1 MYSANLSEPR
11 RKKRRRDFVPQQTLP
26 IPIASLTG
34 IEADNAN
41 WRWYEGTLIE
51 SVVEVSTD
59 PQAIKILSTMGFFG
73 EIKKSGSTC
82 DADKFVS
89 VEDFDPI
96 LTPCDEET
104 ESELIGSNLPNADVD
119 QNETAS
125 SSEND
130 EIVEESPTTVDKR
143 QGWSNWKKE
152 SVKLDVLVL
161 DSYEAFFLAYALGCL
176 RVKKV
181 ATSDDVMSI
190 DDLWRHFNQ
199 CDANFR
205 QRYIAYHY
213 FRSKNWIVRS
223 GTKFGNDFL
232 LYKEGPPFYHASYSV
247 RVQSDRSDGI
257 NLTWSELSA
266 LNRVTES
273 AAKELLILEVSE
285 SSQKINVDSSVTEY
299 LDNVSVKE
307 VLVRRWVAAQKR
319 EDD

>member
-1 MYSANLSEPR
+1 MYSAKLSEPR
-11 RKKRRRDFVPQQTLP
+11 RKKRRRDVVPQQTLP

-41 WRWYEGTLIE
+41 WRWYEGTLVRN
-51 SVVEVSTD
+51 VVEVSTD

-73 EIKKSGSTC
+73 EIKKSGNNR
-82 DADKFVS
+82 DVDKFVS

-96 LTPCDEET
+96 LTPCDEDT
-104 ESELIGSNLPNADVD
+104 LSELIGKNATNVAVD
-119 QNETAS
+119 QNETSS

-130 EIVEESPTTVDKR
+130 DIVEETPTVDKR
-143 QGWSNWKKE
+143 QGWGKWKKE
-152 SVKLDVLVL
+152 NIAKDVLVL
-161 DSYEAFFLAYALGCL
+161 ESYEAFFLAYGLGCL
-176 RVKKV
+176 RVKSL
-181 ATSDDVMSI
+181 TSPDDVMTI
-190 DDLWRHFNQ
+190 DDLWRHFSQ

-205 QRYIAYHY
+205 YRYVAYHH
-213 FRSKNWIVRS
+213 FRSKNWVVRN

-247 RVQSDRSDGI
+247 RVQTDRSDGI

-285 SSQKINVDSSVTEY
+285 SCPKINADSLVTEY
-299 LDNVSVKE
+299 LDNVNVKE